1 MAHDKVGPREMQLR
15 QLAQITRAGKNE
27 RAAAREATIAGLK
40 EAMAKTSEAM
50 VKPKAKVKAK
60 KKKVRA

>member
-15 QLAQITRAGKNE
+15 QLAQMTRAGKNQ
-27 RAAAREATIAGLK
+27 RAAARDATIAGLK

-50 VKPKAKVKAK
+50 VKPKAKGKARK
-60 KKKVRA
+60 KARA